1 MAAAPARG
9 LSPADLTGIRDALA
23 AGRRPKVVFT
33 SAAGQMAGNAG
44 QVVELADPAT
54 SDEWIVVQFGR
65 DQLPFSPTDLAIPV
79 RAAAGSRPAKRAE
92 TRATSKESKESA
104 AKRTP
109 PPAPGPPLLP
119 PAPVPV
125 PRKEAAPRNES
136 VPRTDVVARQDVVA
150 RKDIVVES
158 SPVNGGG
165 NGVVVVKPPAKA
177 TRPKAPA
184 SLVVTL
190 SYVEK
195 EWTVA
200 ATQGSRSLAKPYV
213 IRPTEAL
220 RMVAL
225 IDVPGVHDAVEH
237 IIAAERAEVEQRAV
251 RLREELA
258 EIETRLAELSATV

>member
-1 MAAAPARG
+1 MAAAARG
-9 LSPADLTGIRDALA
+9 LTPADLTGIRDALA
-23 AGRRPKVVFT
+23 AGRKPKVVFT

-44 QVVELADPAT
+44 QVVELADPAA

-79 RAAAGSRPAKRAE
+79 RAAAG
-92 TRATSKESKESA
+92 TRATKRTEAKAPPREATPREATPREALAKDGPGKEAKETA

-109 PPAPGPPLLP
+109 APAPGPPLLP
-119 PAPVPV
+119 PAPAPTPVPV
-125 PRKEAAPRNES
+125 PRKEAAVQSE
-136 VPRTDVVARQDVVA
+136 
-150 RKDIVVES
+150 
-158 SPVNGGG
+158 PVNGTS
-165 NGVVVVKPPAKA
+165 NGVVVVKPPAKVA
-177 TRPKAPA
+177 KPKVPA

-190 SYVEK
+190 SYIEK

-225 IDVPGVHDAVEH
+225 IDVPGVHDAVEN
-237 IIAAERAEVEQRAV
+237 IIAAERSEAEHRAV

-258 EIETRLAELSATV
+258 EIESRLAELSAKG